1 LNIKLDKQGQYF
13 VAVLNGEL
21 DHHTAE
27 YIRQKLDAEMMKST
41 TKNMVLD
48 FSKVTFMDS
57 SGIGVIMEDIKIYGS

>member
-1 LNIKLDKQGQYF
+1 LNIKLTNRGNTL

-41 TKNMVLD
+41 TKTWFWIFRKLLLWIARE
-48 FSKVTFMDS
+48 SELS
-57 SGIGVIMEDIKIYGS
+57 WEDIKIYGS

>member
-1 LNIKLDKQGQYF
+1 LNIKLTNRGNTL

-41 TKNMVLD
+41 TKKHG
-48 FSKVTFMDS
+48 FGFFESYF
-57 SGIGVIMEDIKIYGS
+57 YG